1 MSYLDHSDTDIKE
14 MLQYLGK
21 VKIEEL
27 FSSIPKSLIIKKK
40 PNIKGPFSEQE
51 LLNSIEEILD
61 TVTAYKEIFRGA
73 GSYKHFIPSAVDE
86 ISSRQEY
93 YTAYTPYQ
101 PEVSQGSLQ
110 TMFEYQ
116 TMMSELTGLPVAN
129 ASMYDG
135 ASATAEAALM
145 AWRFNKK
152 NKVIISEGLH
162 PEYLTVLNTYLRNTG
177 IKIQTVPLK
186 DGTTDIESLSQIDMS
201 GVSSIIIQNPNFL
214 GFLENITDI
223 KERSGDTVL
232 IYTTNEAH
240 SLAVLKTP
248 AETGASICC
257 GDAQSFGQ
265 PLAFGGPYLG
275 FITCSEEFLHL
286 LPGRIIGA
294 TFDRQGKRAFVMSLA
309 AREQHIRRERATSN
323 ICSNHALSA
332 VRAAVY
338 LSLMGTTGL
347 KSAALLSVKRAHEL
361 RNALSNLNNVE
372 IIKKDKPFFNE
383 FTAKLNIDENA
394 FTDLLLKRKILG
406 PLELSGL
413 NPSLKGY
420 YLFAATEMNSEKG
433 IEFLINAVK
442 EAAL

>member
-1 MSYLDHSDTDIKE
+1 MPYLDHSDKDIKE
-14 MLQYLGK
+14 MLAYLGK
-21 VKIEEL
+21 AKIEDL
-27 FSSIPKSLIIKKK
+27 FSSIPRDLILKRKL
-40 PNIKGPFSEQE
+40 NIKGPLCEQE
-51 LLNSIEEILD
+51 LLSSIEDSLENI
-61 TVTAYKEIFRGA
+61 TTYKEIFRGA
-73 GSYKHFIPSAVDE
+73 GAYRHFIPAAVDE
-86 ISSRQEY
+86 ISSRQEF

-135 ASATAEAALM
+135 ASVTAEAALM
-145 AWRFNKK
+145 AWRFNKR
-152 NKVIISEGLH
+152 NKVVISEGIH

-177 IKIQTVPLK
+177 INIQMLSLKEGTVDLQK
-186 DGTTDIESLSQIDMS
+186 LSEIDMS
-201 GVSSIIIQNPNFL
+201 EVSSIIIQNPNFL
-214 GFLENITDI
+214 GFLENFADI
-223 KERSGDTVL
+223 KKRSGDAVL

-248 AETGASICC
+248 AKAGASICC

-275 FITCSEEFLHL
+275 FITCSEEFLHQ
-286 LPGRIIGA
+286 LPGRIMGA
-294 TFDRQGKRAFVMSLA
+294 TFDRHDKRAFVMVLA

-347 KSAALLSVKRAHEL
+347 RSAALLSVKRAHEL
-361 RNALSNLNNVE
+361 QEALSGLGNVE
-372 IIKKDKPFFNE
+372 IVEKGKPFFNE
-383 FTAKLNIDENA
+383 FAAKLNIDDKVFA
-394 FTDLLLKRKILG
+394 DLLQKSKILG

-413 NPSLKGY
+413 NPSFKGY
-420 YLFAATEMNSEKG
+420 YLFAATEMNSKKG
-433 IEFLINAVK
+433 IELLIKAVK
-442 EAAL
+442 EAAV